1 MTRNQPA
8 TSEPPAVIVAYR
20 PHPGCA
26 EALREICAGIEEEGM
41 QSQTIALHTTNAT
54 ALAYEAAS
62 RSPLLV
68 GVGVAQGELCIHVG
82 ALPAD
87 TPLESRNASS
97 REPACQRHIGHNA
110 ARLAKA
116 MPLKGYGDGSE
127 TDAFQSGEA
136 RGEAVRKRGDDDGAD
151 SRDSQHKTNDAE
163 VSKP

>member
-1 MTRNQPA
+1 MTRNQPL

-41 QSQTIALHTTNAT
+41 QSRTIALPTTNAT
-54 ALAYEAAS
+54 ALAYEAAT

-68 GVGVAQGELCIHVG
+68 GVGVAQGELCIHVA

-87 TPLESRNASS
+87 TPLERRNASPHE
-97 REPACQRHIGHNA
+97 RGCQRHIGHNA

-116 MPLKGYGDGSE
+116 MPLKGYGDGRE
-127 TDAFQSGEA
+127 TDALQPGEA
-136 RGEAVRKRGDDDGAD
+136 RGEGGQAA
-151 SRDSQHKTNDAE
+151 
-163 VSKP
+163 